1 VTPYYYD
8 DQCAI
13 YLGDC
18 REVLPTL
25 WPFDACLTDPPYG
38 LAFMGKGWD
47 HAVPGVDYWLPLLQ
61 ALKPGAPLLAFG
73 GTRTHHRLACAIEDA
88 GFELRDCLMW
98 LYGSGFPKSL
108 DLSKAIDK
116 AAGAEREVIG
126 IDPDRLARLKNQLHG
141 SVSTGGEWE
150 HGPRDVSITAPAT
163 EAAKLWSGYGTALKP
178 AWEPILLAMKPLDGT
193 FAENVQRHGV
203 GGLNVDGGR
212 IKAEAG
218 DYDHPGNADRRPM
231 ARNSFAAAEQG
242 SLKATQ
248 AAPNTLGRWPANVLH
263 DGSEEVTSRFPQT
276 ASGKA
281 APGGHVR
288 NSDKTR
294 TAYGAFEGQRCEGDV
309 LYGDAGSSAARFFY
323 CAKASRSERGEG
335 NTHPTVKPLAL
346 LEYLATLVRPPT
358 PGPLLVDPFMG
369 SGSTL
374 LAARSRGWF
383 SVGVEVSEEYCE
395 IAANRLRRKEA
406 A

>member
-1 VTPYYYD
+1 MNPYYYD
-8 DQCAI
+8 DQCAV

-18 REVLPTL
+18 REVLPNL

-38 LAFMGKGWD
+38 LGFMGKGWD
-47 HAVPGVDYWLPLLQ
+47 HTVPGLNFWKPLLK

-73 GTRTHHRLACAIEDA
+73 GTRTFHRLACAIEDS

-116 AAGAEREVIG
+116 AAGAEREVVG
-126 IDPDRLARLKNQLHG
+126 IDQDRLARLKNQLHG

-163 EAAKLWSGYGTALKP
+163 DAAKLWTGYGTALKP

-193 FAENVQRHGV
+193 FAENAQRHGV
-203 GGLNVDGGR
+203 GGLNIDGSR
-212 IKAEAG
+212 IGTELPA
-218 DYDHPGNADRRPM
+218 PRNAPKKIIRGGK
-231 ARNSFAAAEQG
+231 FHAAADAEKEM
-242 SLKATQ
+242 SHYNPTA
-248 AAPNTLGRWPANVLH
+248 GRWPANVLH
-263 DGSEEVTSRFPQT
+263 DGSEEVVRHFPQT
-276 ASGKA
+276 SGGTLKA
-281 APGGHVR
+281 GTQREGIGYRGGLGTTVR
-288 NSDKTR
+288 NT
-294 TAYGAFEGQRCEGDV
+294 FEANSG
-309 LYGDAGSSAARFFY
+309 SAARFFY

-346 LEYLATLVRPPT
+346 LEYLATLIRPPA

-374 LAARSRGWF
+374 LAARSKGWF
-383 SVGVEVSEEYCE
+383 SVGVEISEEYCE